1 MALNNSFLGVLDAL
15 SAAIVADPDVTA
27 FCQAQYGRNL
37 TVKFGVRHISHIS
50 DDELPLVQITR
61 TEQTPEP
68 KPGMLA
74 ATKDELLIYTLI
86 FNQNDDADVEPG
98 FRDITQLTELID
110 QAIQRN
116 MRLGGLIKQI
126 MPGESG
132 YDEGINYPKFASVL
146 KAQVRRE
153 INLLAR

>member
-27 FCQAQYGRNL
+27 FCQAQYGQNL
-37 TVKFGVRHISHIS
+37 TVKFGVRRIAHIS
-50 DDELPLVQITR
+50 DDEFPLVQITR
-61 TEQTPEP
+61 TEQTPSP
-68 KPGMLA
+68 MPGMLA

-116 MRLGGLIKQI
+116 MRLGGLVKQI

-132 YDEGINYPKFASVL
+132 YDEGVNYPKFASVL

>member
-1 MALNNSFLGVLDAL
+1 MGLNNSFLNILDAL
-15 SAAIVADPDVTA
+15 SAALVADPDVTA
-27 FCQAQYGRNL
+27 FCQAQYGRSL
-37 TVKFGVRHISHIS
+37 TVKFGVRHITHIS
-50 DDELPLVQITR
+50 DDEFPLVQITR
-61 TEQTPEP
+61 TEQTPET

-74 ATKDELLIYTLI
+74 ETKDEILIYITI
-86 FNQNDDADVEPG
+86 FQQAEDSDVEPG

-116 MRLGGLIKQI
+116 MRLGGLVKQI

-132 YDEGINYPKFASVL
+132 YDEGVNYPKFASVL

-153 INLLAR
+153 INLLSR

>member
-1 MALNNSFLGVLDAL
+1 MPLVDSFLNVLEAL

-27 FCQAQYGRNL
+27 FCQAQYGQNL
-37 TVKFGVRHISHIS
+37 TVKFGVRHIAHIS
-50 DDELPLVQITR
+50 DDEFPLVQITR

-98 FRDITQLTELID
+98 FRDITELTELID

-116 MRLGGLIKQI
+116 MRLGGLVKQI

>member
-1 MALNNSFLGVLDAL
+1 MPLSDSFLSVLDAL

-27 FCQAQYGRNL
+27 FCQAQYSRSL

-74 ATKDELLIYTLI
+74 DTKDELLIYTLI

-116 MRLGGLIKQI
+116 MKLGGMVKQI

-132 YDEGINYPKFASVL
+132 YDEGVNYPKFASVL

>member
-1 MALNNSFLGVLDAL
+1 MALTNSFLSILDAL
-15 SAAIVADPDVTA
+15 SAALVADPDVTA
-27 FCQAQYGRNL
+27 FCQAQCGRSL

-50 DDELPLVQITR
+50 DDEFPLVQITR
-61 TEQTPEP
+61 TEQTPEAR
-68 KPGMLA
+68 PGMLA

-116 MRLGGLIKQI
+116 MRLGGLVKQI

-132 YDEGINYPKFASVL
+132 YDEGVNYPKFASVL